1 MEFAKK
7 IIRKIQEG
15 ALREVMSELHWIYQ
29 YGLKYKGGI
38 LWYICLGTF
47 GIATGLAGSVISKYI
62 IDAVT
67 GYDSKGLVP
76 ATIAYVFLQLFTIG
90 SRAWSNIVSEKIVI
104 KVDQEIRADVYDK
117 IMDADWEALS
127 QYHSGDLLNRVDN
140 DVSNVSSSVLSWV
153 PDFVTRFL
161 QFAGTLGIILFY
173 DPTLALLALIS
184 APITL
189 LVSRSVAK
197 RIRDYNKKIRKVSSD
212 VMVFNEESFQNVQ
225 LIKSFGLTELYKKKL
240 RDVQEM
246 YKKIRLDYNRFH
258 VITGSGMSLVGS
270 VVAMVCF
277 GWGVYRLWTGHI
289 TYGTMTL
296 FLQLATSLAGSF
308 SALVYMIP
316 SAISAATAAGRLMSV
331 TQLPKEEYLC
341 EEKAKEL
348 IRTKKGIEVRTEGI
362 RFQYNTGKKVLQDA
376 SFVAKPGEIVAIV
389 GPSGEGKTTML
400 RILLGLVAVLGGK
413 VTVSAPEEEPVP
425 VSAATRGLFAY
436 VPQDNVMF
444 AGSIAENL
452 RVMKED
458 ATDEQINEAL
468 RKACAYEFVH
478 KIPTGLQS
486 QILEKG
492 GGYSEGQIQRLAIA
506 RALLSDAP
514 VLLFDEATSALDV
527 ATERKILRNILDK
540 SENKTC
546 IITTHR
552 PSVLGM
558 CDRIYKI
565 SDCSLEVMDA
575 EAVEKMVMDF

>member
-1 MEFAKK
+1 
-7 IIRKIQEG
+7 
-15 ALREVMSELHWIYQ
+15 
-29 YGLKYKGGI
+29 
-38 LWYICLGTF
+38 
-47 GIATGLAGSVISKYI
+47 
-62 IDAVT
+62 
-67 GYDSKGLVP
+67 
-76 ATIAYVFLQLFTIG
+76 
-90 SRAWSNIVSEKIVI
+90 
-104 KVDQEIRADVYDK
+104 
-117 IMDADWEALS
+117 
-127 QYHSGDLLNRVDN
+127 
-140 DVSNVSSSVLSWV
+140 
-153 PDFVTRFL
+153 VTRFI
-161 QFAGTLGIILFY
+161 QFFGTLGIILYY

-184 APITL
+184 APVTI
-189 LVSRSVAK
+189 LVSRSVSK

-225 LIKSFGLTELYKKKL
+225 LIKSFGLTESYKKKL
-240 RDVQEM
+240 RDVQET
-246 YKKIRLDYNRFH
+246 YKRIRLDYNRFQ
-258 VITGSGMSLVGS
+258 VAASSGMSLVGS

-308 SALVYMIP
+308 SALVYMVP

-331 TQLPKEEYLC
+331 TQLPKEKYLF

-348 IRTKKGIEVRTEGI
+348 IRANKGIEVRADEI
-362 RFQYNTGKKVLQDA
+362 SFQYDTGKKVLQKA

-400 RILLGLVAVLGGK
+400 RILLGLVYVWEG
-413 VTVSAPEEEPVP
+413 TVSVQDPEGMKVP
-425 VSAATRGLFAY
+425 VSAATRGLFSY

-444 AGSIAENL
+444 AGSVAENM
-452 RVMKED
+452 RMMKED

-486 QILEKG
+486 PIRENG
-492 GGYSEGQIQRLAIA
+492 GGFSEGQIQRLAIA

-527 ATERKILRNILDK
+527 ATERKILRNVLDRAA
-540 SENKTC
+540 NKTC

-552 PSVLGM
+552 PSVLSM
-558 CDRIYKI
+558 CDRIYRI
-565 SDCSLEVMDA
+565 SDGKMEVMGA
-575 EAVEKMVMDF
+575 EAVEKMIMDF